1 MFINSYSQFKKKKII
16 LVILY
21 KCVYYGGVEGPEQ
34 SCMLGR
40 NSYLFRQIFFFYGQM
55 RIYTDELVICLNE
68 LWFVRTNYF
77 SFGRINIFFRQM
89 SHLFEQIRFC
99 SDKLWFVKMNKLFV
113 GMKKDLL
120 GRMRF
125 LFRRVIC
132 PDELGFVRT
141 K

>member
-1 MFINSYSQFKKKKII
+1 M
-16 LVILY
+16 Y
-21 KCVYYGGVEGPEQ
+21 KCVYYAGVEGPEQ

-40 NSYLFRQIFFFYGQM
+40 NSYLFQQIVFFYGQM

-68 LWFVRTNYF
+68 LWFVRTNYY
-77 SFGRINIFFRQM
+77 SFGRIIFFRQM

-99 SDKLWFVKMNKLFV
+99 SDKLWFVRINKLFV

-125 LFRRVIC
+125 LFRRFSYLSGWIRIFS
-132 PDELGFVRT
+132 DEVGFVFSL
-141 K
+141 